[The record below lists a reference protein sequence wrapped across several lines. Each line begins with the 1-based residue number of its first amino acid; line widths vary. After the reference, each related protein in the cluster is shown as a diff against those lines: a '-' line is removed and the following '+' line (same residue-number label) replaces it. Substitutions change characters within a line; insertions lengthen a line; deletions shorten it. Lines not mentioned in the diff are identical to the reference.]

1 MELSQILTPNLILYP
16 LEAST
21 KEEVI
26 SKLVDLLYKEG
37 KVTDPDSAK
46 KAVIEREKLMS
57 TGVGRGV
64 AIPHG
69 KYSYIDDVVVAV
81 GISRKGIDFNAVDGQ
96 PVYIFILLLTPE
108 KQPTKHL
115 KLLSKFSRI
124 LSTVQAR
131 EEILEANSPEEIAKI
146 FYKYDEKF

>member
-1 MELSQILTPNLILYP
+1 MTPNLILYP

-37 KVTDPDSAK
+37 KVPDPDSAK